1 MHLTKIDLATQQ
13 QFVLDLR
20 AELQKTR
27 EVAHLAKEVVEAE
40 KKDSYLLGVEKTEA
54 RLAEELSEMYKDY
67 YDITWNKALS
77 TAKVPADSALRQWG
91 SIYYHLNI
99 RIALGASASSI
110 AIAPNMTE
118 QPSAT

>member
-1 MHLTKIDLATQQ
+1 M
-13 QFVLDLR
+13 
-20 AELQKTR
+20 
-27 EVAHLAKEVVEAE
+27 AHLAKEVVEAE